1 MLGSGELVEGFSS
14 LRIEDIVFI
23 YFPFAVGQP
32 GFGYH
37 KSGQSGRFGG
47 GGFGE
52 GSFGFGS
59 RQFGRGV
66 LLGGGSRCVGFS
78 FGGLHLG

>member
-1 MLGSGELVEGFSS
+1 MLGSRELVEDFSS
-14 LRIEDIVFI
+14 LSVGDVVFV
-23 YFPFAVGQP
+23 YLPFAVGQP

-37 KSGQSGRFGG
+37 KSGQSGSFDGGSFGA
-47 GGFGE
+47 

-66 LLGGGSRCVGFS
+66 LLGGRSRCIGFS
-78 FGGLHLG
+78 FGG